1 MKYFGVLLLAF
12 TLAFPL
18 TGATQSMAPVSE
30 QKSSGGESFAP
41 PTSRDILQS
50 YIMLDG
56 VDIKDPKKADDYA
69 RLMYCGLYEEK
80 FASDFEWNTIRN
92 QLIDRIKQKKEYFRT
107 QYEISGIIY
116 LGRYNFETQDFPLV
130 EKSSLFNVSSLVLI
144 DDQGITTQGACMSK
158 YQNSFPRSYVVKLKQ
173 ALTVD
178 RLKVPLDEAEKLLAR
193 MEKVKNKDRRL
204 YIRFRVRVSSAAPS
218 GRGSTYGSFVG
229 DVTAIDVFYDK
240 ERTRYFGRIP
250 IE

>member
-1 MKYFGVLLLAF
+1 MKYFGALLFALMLAI
-12 TLAFPL
+12 PL
-18 TGATQSMAPVSE
+18 TGWAQPVAFAPE
-30 QKSSGGESFAP
+30 QKAAGGEAFSP
-41 PTSRDILQS
+41 PTSRDLLQS

-56 VDIKDPKKADDYA
+56 VDIKDPKKVDDYA

-130 EKSSLFNVSSLVLI
+130 DKSSLFNVSSLVLI
-144 DDQGITTQGACMSK
+144 DEQGAALPGNCMSK

-204 YIRFRVRVSSAAPS
+204 YIRFRVRVSGATPPS
-218 GRGSTYGSFVG
+218 RGSLFGNFLG
-229 DVTAIDVFYDK
+229 DVVGIDVFYDK